1 MDHYEINGAWEALNF
16 VIESRE
22 LTGPYLAT
30 GPKAVPALASQEE
43 LETSLRYAAGVELGV
58 MLEYLTAM
66 YSLRDPA
73 GLELPL
79 RDDVRAATAEILR
92 IAIGEMRHLR
102 AVNDLLRSVQGP
114 ARFEPALRVATH
126 VPSIKEGEFRAIQA
140 RPATL
145 EVIDDFIAVEA
156 PSTSI
161 DGLYA
166 PILAYLEKY
175 GTDEQVQAVRSIM
188 FEGDDHYETFSAV
201 REWLGRHQERD
212 YLRTH
217 ALAPPPNENEAGAI
231 LRHRYAELLAALYK
245 GYAVGM
251 PTGAPWVNG
260 ARAFMLAPDGVD
272 GAAKAVA
279 AQGFLAVFSPPD
291 GDPRFEPITPPAAAQ
306 PLA

>member
-1 MDHYEINGAWEALNF
+1 
-16 VIESRE
+16 
-22 LTGPYLAT
+22 
-30 GPKAVPALASQEE
+30 
-43 LETSLRYAAGVELGV
+43 
-58 MLEYLTAM
+58 
-66 YSLRDPA
+66 
-73 GLELPL
+73 
-79 RDDVRAATAEILR
+79 
-92 IAIGEMRHLR
+92 
-102 AVNDLLRSVQGP
+102 VNDLLRSIQGS

-126 VPSIKEGEFRAIQA
+126 VPSIKEGEFRVIEA

-145 EVIDDFIAVEA
+145 DVIDDFIAVEA

-166 PILAYLEKY
+166 PVLAYLERY

-212 YLRTH
+212 YLR
-217 ALAPPPNENEAGAI
+217 ADPLVPPPNDNEAGVI
-231 LRHRYAELLAALYK
+231 LRTRYADLLGALYE

-251 PTGAPWVNG
+251 PKGAPWVNG